1 MGWFTMTNLDV
12 IGMTED
18 EFFEAYTKV
27 AKQVKKPINSSNLPF
42 ETQLDRFKAN
52 SFSEEETKA
61 LHEDALSV

>member
-1 MGWFTMTNLDV
+1 MTNLDV

-18 EFFEAYTKV
+18 EFLEAYTKA
-27 AKQVKKPINSSNLPF
+27 AKQDKNPINSSSLSF
-42 ETQLDRFKAN
+42 ETQLDRFRAN

>member
-1 MGWFTMTNLDV
+1 MTNLDV

-18 EFFEAYTKV
+18 EFFETYTK
-27 AKQVKKPINSSNLPF
+27 AEKQGKNPINSSSLSF

-61 LHEDALSV
+61 LHKDALSV